1 MLDSIIIQFQSYVM
15 ATQYANTTV
24 LCMEIM
30 RSCAPSPQA
39 KYSFVGWL
47 RKGPKLTSALISS
60 RQDGSLSLSDPPYI
74 SHLRAMGMFQRCVVF
89 IISLTF
95 LPFMSTDYGEAPG
108 LGKADI
114 NIAIGLEWLAPE
126 PTLPC
131 YTTFHNIKTCT
142 VMSMIFQMGR
152 NILPISC
159 INPNCPV
166 SADSQ
171 E

>member
-30 RSCAPSPQA
+30 RSCTPSPQA

-60 RQDGSLSLSDPPYI
+60 RQHGSLCPCPIHHI
-74 SHLRAMGMFQRCVVF
+74 SGTSVPWGCSKRCVVF
-89 IISLTF
+89 IVSLTF
-95 LPFMSTDYGEAPG
+95 LPFQD

-114 NIAIGLEWLAPE
+114 NIAIGLEWPAPE

-142 VMSMIFQMGR
+142 DMSFIFQMGR

-171 E
+171 